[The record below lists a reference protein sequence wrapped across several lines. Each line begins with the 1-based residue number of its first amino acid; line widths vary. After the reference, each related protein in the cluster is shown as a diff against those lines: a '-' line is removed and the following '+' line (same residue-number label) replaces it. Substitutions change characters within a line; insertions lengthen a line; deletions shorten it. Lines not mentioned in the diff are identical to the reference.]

1 MRIVTADD
9 LARLL
14 TYEALIGTLA
24 DAFRAEISVPFFKT
38 GKEMRERLNKNGV

>member
-14 TYEALIGTLA
+14 TYEGLISALA
-24 DAFRAEISVPFFKT
+24 DAFRSEIAVPV
-38 GKEMRERLNKNGV
+38 RPPPYDSPS